1 MEGQIQ
7 MFIYRI
13 EAIVGRVKNVVVEL
27 EKLESAHNL
36 TDKQKE
42 DLKKEIN
49 LLKEIQWKNISINN
63 I

>member
-1 MEGQIQ
+1 MEGQMQ

-49 LLKEIQWKNISINN
+49 LLKEIQ
-63 I
+63 

>member
-13 EAIVGRVKNVVVEL
+13 EAIKSRVLDVVVEL
-27 EKLESAHNL
+27 EKLEPAHNL

-42 DLKKEIN
+42 DLKKEIK
-49 LLKEIQWKNISINN
+49 LLKEIQ
-63 I
+63 